1 VVCTRGID
9 LILVQTGNFSVKKT
23 AIYLKKVSIK
33 NIAYTENTEPHCLN
47 AEQIISLVA
56 ESAEFCF
63 CLLVGDMIA

>member
-1 VVCTRGID
+1 MCESLQVNLTPHCG
-9 LILVQTGNFSVKKT
+9 LYPGHK
-23 AIYLKKVSIK
+23 K
-33 NIAYTENTEPHCLN
+33 NIAYTENTEPHYLN